1 MTILER
7 AKTAL
12 RITTTDA
19 ALEAEIQGYIDDA
32 YRDLTHGG
40 FSGAEGLEDNPEVIT
55 AVLMYVRLHFGS
67 LADGEYDRMKSAY
80 DEKKAQI
87 GMSTGL
93 TNWGVELDG

>member
-1 MTILER
+1 MTIMER

-12 RITTTDA
+12 RLTTDDE
-19 ALEAEIQGYIDDA
+19 ALTAEIQGYIDDA

-40 FSGAEGLEDNPEVIT
+40 YSGAEELAEDPEVVT
-55 AVLMYVRLHFGS
+55 AVLMYVRLHFGQ
-67 LADGEYDRMKSAY
+67 LADGEYDRMKRAY

-93 TNWGVELDG
+93 TNWGVDDG